1 MINRNDFMARKIKQ
15 FIRDCQPDIDRLLG
29 RTKVMV
35 AERKNCNIG
44 SAIFAKSSF
53 SKEDSLTK
61 TDQKCAGRAC
71 KTCQIMTL
79 NKTFTVWKNNV
90 NLKRDIKLD
99 MRSDCQTECV
109 IYIYVCNICKDN
121 DSFYVGQSVNS
132 CRTRANG
139 HRACFTN
146 KLYKKSALSYH
157 VYNDHRDYMD
167 RKLSNYSLGV
177 IKSTSGTNLDRAE
190 DYFVEY
196 LKADLSL
203 NRYKVISD

>member
-1 MINRNDFMARKIKQ
+1 MQLNRSEILSPATRKSTTKNEEKSLTFMINRNDFMARKIKQ
-15 FIRDCQPDIDRLLG
+15 FVRDCQPDIDRLLG

-146 KLYKKSALSYH
+146 KLYKNLPSPTMYI
-157 VYNDHRDYMD
+157 MITETTWIE
-167 RKLSNYSLGV
+167 NYP
-177 IKSTSGTNLDRAE
+177 TTA
-190 DYFVEY
+190 
-196 LKADLSL
+196 
-203 NRYKVISD
+203 